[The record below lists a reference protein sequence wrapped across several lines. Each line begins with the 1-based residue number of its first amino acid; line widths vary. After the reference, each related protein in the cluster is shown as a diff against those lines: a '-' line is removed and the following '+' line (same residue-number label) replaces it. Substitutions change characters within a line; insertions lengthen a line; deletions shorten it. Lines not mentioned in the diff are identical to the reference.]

1 MNKQGIIIGAC
12 LVFFSNLFIRA
23 FGLNEEIGQFKPKL
37 WIALFIYI
45 FGILLYFSM
54 LRIEFDPDKLTQ
66 KKKYAILSA
75 GTAFIALIMY
85 YLITERWSI
94 RTKVEMILGN
104 KGKRINERIIMTG
117 IFLLGVF
124 SIYLYDLAKK
134 EVNEIVQDI

>member
-1 MNKQGIIIGAC
+1 
-12 LVFFSNLFIRA
+12 
-23 FGLNEEIGQFKPKL
+23 
-37 WIALFIYI
+37 
-45 FGILLYFSM
+45 M